1 MKERIYVVEKNQN
14 EAKMS
19 ERTSCKNIS
28 TANERKMDFEAVHIY
43 VYVYLLTAS
52 STTITKENSR
62 ELFSRR
68 R

>member
-1 MKERIYVVEKNQN
+1 MVEKNQN

-28 TANERKMDFEAVHIY
+28 TANERKMDFDAVH

-62 ELFSRR
+62 ESGHGAL
-68 R
+68 